1 MNHLQYPF
9 SLLASKHPLSRQH
22 VARNRSRFLD
32 WASEDRSSAEQA
44 DRPEPMVE
52 PQVAEIPETQTLE
65 ISYTDE
71 DDSNWEN
78 LRRSDEIARLES
90 VLFLAR
96 EPLSSRKLAQ
106 FAEISDGNQVRR
118 LLKELIR
125 FYSEQPCAFQIV
137 EVAGGFQLRSRP
149 QFAPWLVRLQEVP
162 VEIRLSTTATETL
175 AIIALK
181 QPVLRAAVE
190 AVRGTQCGEMIRQL
204 MEKNLVKI
212 VGRSEDL
219 GRPFLY
225 GTTKYFLQVF
235 GLNRLE
241 ELEYLKK

>member
-1 MNHLQYPF
+1 MKNLRHSHALT
-9 SLLASKHPLSRQH
+9 LTKHPLSRQH
-22 VARNRSRFLD
+22 IARNWTRFLD
-32 WASEDRSSAEQA
+32 WDVESQPPAEQVE
-44 DRPEPMVE
+44 RPELP
-52 PQVAEIPETQTLE
+52 AETPIAEE
-65 ISYTDE
+65 ISYF
-71 DDSNWEN
+71 DDNDSRWDD
-78 LRRSDEIARLES
+78 LKRSDELARLES

-118 LLKELIR
+118 LLQELSR

-204 MEKNLVKI
+204 TEKNLVKI